1 MRVSNLLGHKNQFL
15 VENDN
20 GNISFQSYDTYIA
33 VVLNSS
39 EEGYERELEMKSHYW
54 SVTTGKHMDEFLRE
68 THMIDA
74 VNTLIDNRVFRNLKD
89 FMQRTEI
96 MQVRDDRVCV
106 VYTNRKGELTS
117 CKCDLTE

>member
-33 VVLNSS
+33 VVRNSS

-54 SVTTGKHMDEFLRE
+54 SVTTGKHMDEFLHE

-96 MQVRDDRVCV
+96 MQVRADRVCV